1 MPEIPR
7 AQLLQACYQANLDP
21 LKFDFDVNRD
31 SLAALF
37 QALDDRQAPQPN
49 LQPKPY
55 QEQPVN
61 LSSHKLLSFIWPAL
75 CGVLLGLCILFYKQ
89 IGDNGDYSQAVE
101 RAAPSVVNIYT
112 TKIVEQQHPLASDPF
127 FRHFFSRGN
136 GSRQQ
141 LSRSLGSGV
150 IVSDDGFILT
160 NYHVIQGANE
170 ILVMLH
176 DGRQALATIVG
187 SDADT
192 DLAVLKVSLEKL
204 NPIEV
209 TNPDRIKVG
218 NPVLAIGNPYG
229 FGQTVTQG
237 IVSATGRYGLG
248 ISQFENFIQTD
259 AAINPGNSGGALID
273 IQGRLLGINTVIYT
287 QTGGATGIGLAIPSD
302 LALRT
307 MSDLIQYGRPVRG
320 WLGIEVRPLF
330 NGENGVMVTGV
341 ANNSPASAAGVKS
354 GDILVEINGEAVGD
368 GHEGMKLIA
377 FTRPGEKVTLS
388 LFRNQEKLKVETE
401 VSVYPGLI
409 TRS

>member
-1 MPEIPR
+1 M
-7 AQLLQACYQANLDP
+7 
-21 LKFDFDVNRD
+21 
-31 SLAALF
+31 
-37 QALDDRQAPQPN
+37 
-49 LQPKPY
+49 
-55 QEQPVN
+55 N